1 MTRHRLF
8 AVVVVV
14 ASLVPPVLAEQAPA
28 GAKPRLMTVRDAQNM
43 ASVGSP
49 AISPDGKWVLYTRTV
64 RDWNDAQ
71 LRTRTHIWRVGIDG
85 TRARQLTF
93 GEANTGSPQW
103 FPDGTKIAF
112 TSSRAAAPAAAGA
125 APPAGAEGAANQVH
139 VMYTDGGEAWA
150 LTKHEGGVSGFSISP
165 DGKSILFLAQD
176 PLTADDRRRQRE
188 RDDAVIVDETFRF
201 THLWIADAETGR
213 TKRLTQG
220 KFVVSEPQWAPDSR
234 TIAFVSRPNTKIDDA
249 AIADVWVTDVEGK
262 ARKFFENPGP
272 DSNPR
277 WSPDG
282 RYLAVASKP
291 QPGNT
296 QWYDKLHLFPAAG
309 GAPRVLLQ
317 NFDLDFGAPIWSPD
331 SKLIYWSTGQGTRTA
346 LFGVDIATGELTTT
360 RAPMSG
366 VSGGYQLSRDGTIWV
381 FTRNHGTDNNDLYA
395 VRRDGA
401 GYAAPVRLT
410 RVNPWIVD
418 EKVQLGSV
426 ETIKWT
432 NSDGG
437 TIEGVLTRPVGY
449 TAGTRYPLVVN
460 PHGGPSSANMESF
473 SALNQVLAG
482 NGFLVLQINF
492 RGSTN
497 YGQKHL
503 NANRNTWGVT
513 DYDDIMKGV
522 DYVIA
527 QGWADPNRMVAYG
540 WSYGG
545 YMTFWMSTQ
554 TDRFKLISPGAGL
567 TNLYSMYSTTD
578 IPAYLGW
585 FFGTPWENEAI
596 YQKLS
601 PIRFAKN
608 VKAKILIMHGANDAR
623 VPPTQAD
630 EFYKALKDLG
640 KDVTYV
646 RYPRQGHGITETR
659 LAMDRDRRYICA
671 FTHAVG
677 LVSTTES
684 CRDGLPA
691 PEPNT
696 PAPAGG
702 SGGVIDVEQ
711 PPSGT
716 AAGTDFQ
723 GRGIFIA
730 RGSGR

>member
-1 MTRHRLF
+1 MTRLRLCI
-8 AVVVVV
+8 V
-14 ASLVPPVLAEQAPA
+14 AGVLASVVPA
-28 GAKPRLMTVRDAQNM
+28 LVAQQPSPGARPRLMTVRDAQNM
-43 ASVGSP
+43 ASIGAP
-49 AISPDGKWVLYTRTV
+49 AISPDGQWVLYTRTV

-71 LRTRTHIWRVGIDG
+71 LWTRTHIWRVRIDG
-85 TRARQLTF
+85 TGARQLTF
-93 GEANTGSPQW
+93 GDANTTAPAW
-103 FPDGTKIAF
+103 FPDGTRIAF
-112 TSSRAAAPAAAGA
+112 ASSRGAAAPAAGATPAAG
-125 APPAGAEGAANQVH
+125 GEGATSQIY
-139 VMYTDGGEAWA
+139 VMYTDGGEAFQ
-150 LTKHEGGVSGFSISP
+150 LTKHDGGVSSFEIAP

-176 PLTADDRRRQRE
+176 PLTPDDRRRQRE
-188 RDDAVIVDETFRF
+188 RDDAVVVDGSFRF
-201 THLWIADAETGR
+201 THLWVADAETGKA
-213 TKRLTQG
+213 KRVTQG
-220 KFVVSEPQWAPDSR
+220 QFVVSDAQWAPDAK
-234 TIAFVSRPNTKIDDA
+234 TIAFVSRPNTKVDDG
-249 AIADVWVTDVEGK
+249 AIADVWVTDLDGK
-262 ARKFFENPGP
+262 ARKYFENPGP
-272 DSNPR
+272 DTSPR

-282 RYLAVASKP
+282 RFLAVASKP
-291 QPGNT
+291 QAGNT
-296 QWYDKLHLFPAAG
+296 QWYDKLYLFPVAG
-309 GAPRVLLQ
+309 GSPRVLLQ
-317 NFDLDFGAPIWSPD
+317 NFDLDFGAPTWSPD
-331 SKLIYWSTGQGTRTA
+331 GKLIYWSTGQGTRTA

-360 RAPMSG
+360 RAPMPG
-366 VSGGYQLSRDGTIWV
+366 VSANYQLSADGTTWV
-381 FTRNHGTDNNDLYA
+381 FTRSHGTDNSDLWA
-395 VRRDGA
+395 VRREGN
-401 GYAAPVRLT
+401 GYGAPVRLT
-410 RVNPWIVD
+410 RANPWIAD
-418 EKVQLGSV
+418 EHVQLGSV
-426 ETIKWT
+426 ETIRWT

-449 TAGTRYPLVVN
+449 AAGTRYPLVVN
-460 PHGGPSSANMESF
+460 PHGGPSSANMEAF
-473 SALNQVLAG
+473 SALNQVLAA

-585 FFGTPWENEAI
+585 FFGTPWENEAM

-601 PIRFAKN
+601 PIRYAKN

-659 LAMDRDRRYICA
+659 LAMDRDRRYVCA

-677 LVSTTES
+677 LVAATES
-684 CRDGLPA
+684 CKDGLPV
-691 PEPNT
+691 PEPT
-696 PAPAGG
+696 APAATG
-702 SGGVIDVEQ
+702 SGGVIAVTY
-711 PPSGT
+711 PSSGP
-716 AAGTDFQ
+716 AADAGFLP
-723 GRGIFIA
+723 GIFMV
-730 RGSGR
+730 RGSM